1 MSGLTAAGRELLGT
15 RGLPSQRGADLAT
28 AATFSASE
36 SSPVRRAAPGTVD
49 PTRIYLEAIGK
60 TRLLTADEE
69 VALATRVER
78 NDMSAKRRLTE
89 ANLRLVVSIA
99 KRYMGRGIPLLD
111 LIQEGNLGLIRAV
124 EKFDYRRGTKF
135 STYATWWIRQAIT
148 RGIADQGRTMRI
160 PVHMSDKMS
169 SVSRVHRRLAVELGR
184 EPTLAEIAAETGFT
198 VGKIDEISRIGAQPM
213 SLETPVGD
221 EGNSQLGDFIE
232 DTTTVV
238 PEHAVGEVLRNE
250 QLARLLESLTKRE
263 RTVLE
268 LRFGLNGTRPCT
280 LDEVGRRYGLT
291 RERIRQIENTT
302 LDKLRARRGALSLH
316 ECLD

>member
-184 EPTLAEIAAETGFT
+184 EPTLAEIAAEAAQAAQ
-198 VGKIDEISRIGAQPM
+198 GAPRHGRPHPGRVRRPEAENPAEHVAGGRPPPPWF
-213 SLETPVGD
+213 SVK
-221 EGNSQLGDFIE
+221 E
-232 DTTTVV
+232 DDQW
-238 PEHAVGEVLRNE
+238 H
-250 QLARLLESLTKRE
+250 
-263 RTVLE
+263 
-268 LRFGLNGTRPCT
+268 
-280 LDEVGRRYGLT
+280 
-291 RERIRQIENTT
+291 
-302 LDKLRARRGALSLH
+302 
-316 ECLD
+316 